1 MGNLFVSLRNAAGA
15 MKVFERATGVI
26 QSNVANA
33 STPGYA
39 RQVQVLTA
47 MPMDLDRGL
56 PGGVASGG
64 TLNLRNAYAEATVRQ
79 RATASGYAD
88 ERRTQLEGL
97 EPLYDIGQDSGLGG
111 AINRF
116 FQSFAALT
124 VAPNDLAARQVALD
138 RADSLA
144 RSFQSMATGI
154 VEAERSTQQALVA
167 RVDELNRKVEE
178 IVAINEI
185 FRQDFR
191 AQDDPG
197 LQARLANLLEDVSA
211 LADVSVLRRE
221 DGSVA
226 LHLGGQTLLASGSRA
241 YPLTVDLS
249 DPSRVE
255 LLDAEGNPVG
265 EQVSGG
271 RIKALLDIRNTILPG
286 KMTELDLLASTLADD
301 VNALL
306 AGGVDLDG
314 NAPAQGLFTYD
325 GSLGAARTLSRTS
338 MTARELPAA
347 APAAP
352 GGNDIA
358 VQVAEL
364 AQQRR
369 IQGYTF
375 VQFYAVQAAGVGRL
389 VSEARETAGVA
400 RQLELQ
406 ARQFR
411 DEIQRVNLDEEA
423 VLLMQFQ
430 RAYEAAAQMIRVLD
444 EMTQTVLGLIR

>member
-15 MKVFERATGVI
+15 LKVFERATGVI

-39 RQVQVLTA
+39 KQVQVLTA

-79 RATASGYAD
+79 RTTASGYAD
-88 ERRTQLEGL
+88 ERRTQLEAL
-97 EPLYDIGQDSGLGG
+97 EPLYDIGQESGLGG

-116 FQSFAALT
+116 FQSFAAIT

-144 RSFQSMATGI
+144 RSFRSMATAL
-154 VEAERSTQQALVA
+154 VEAGRSTGQALVA
-167 RVDELNRKVEE
+167 RVDELNRKLEE
-178 IVAINEI
+178 IVAINNI

-226 LHLGGQTLLASGSRA
+226 LYLGGQTLLASGSRA
-241 YPLTVDLS
+241 YPLAVDSS
-249 DPSRVE
+249 DSSRVE
-255 LLDAEGNPVG
+255 LLDAEGNPVTA
-265 EQVSGG
+265 QISGG

-286 KMTELDLLASTLADD
+286 KMAELDLLASTLADD

-314 NAPAQGLFTYD
+314 NAPTQGLFAYD
-325 GSLGAARTLSRTS
+325 ASLGAARTLSLTS

-347 APAAP
+347 DPAAP
-352 GGNDIA
+352 GGNGVA

-389 VSEARETAGVA
+389 VAEAREGAGVA

-444 EMTQTVLGLIR
+444 EMTHTVLGLIR

>member
-39 RQVQVLTA
+39 KQVQVLTA

-79 RATASGYAD
+79 RATAAGYAD
-88 ERRTQLEGL
+88 ELRTQLEGL

-111 AINRF
+111 AINHF

-144 RSFQSMATGI
+144 RSFRSMATGL

-197 LQARLANLLEDVSA
+197 LQARLANLLEDASA

-226 LHLGGQTLLASGSRA
+226 LYLGGQTLLASGSRA
-241 YPLTVDLS
+241 YPLTVDVS
-249 DPSRVE
+249 DPARVE
-255 LLDAEGNPVG
+255 LLDAEGNPVTA
-265 EQVSGG
+265 QVSGG
-271 RIKALLDIRNTILPG
+271 RIKALLDIRNTVLPG
-286 KMTELDLLASTLADD
+286 RMAELDQLASTLADD
-301 VNALL
+301 VNNLL

-314 NAPAQGLFTYD
+314 NTPTQGLFAYD
-325 GSLGAARTLSRTS
+325 SSLGAARTLSRTS
-338 MTARELPAA
+338 MTARELPVA

-352 GGNDIA
+352 GGNGIA

-364 AQQRR
+364 ARQRR

-375 VQFYAVQAAGVGRL
+375 VQFYAVQAAGVGRM
-389 VSEARETAGVA
+389 VAEARENAGVT